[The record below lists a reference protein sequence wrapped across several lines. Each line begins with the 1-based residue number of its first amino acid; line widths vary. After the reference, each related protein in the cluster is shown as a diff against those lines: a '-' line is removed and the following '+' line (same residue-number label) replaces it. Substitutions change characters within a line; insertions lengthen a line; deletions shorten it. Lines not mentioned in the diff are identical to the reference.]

1 MCAGLAYFTGFSDL
15 QPATRDMRRF
25 FFRKDR
31 CTVWVQLATIL
42 LFLYHKHQAMFKER
56 AFNVVLFCSIITI
69 CTAVL
74 QYLYPDLSFLDSG
87 LIAAVLLTVFLQNN
101 FYTKLFGVIGIALII
116 ISAFYPHETMTR
128 QQIMMQHL
136 FSAVSVVLTMIS
148 VLYIKKLYGS
158 IESDQR
164 QVTALF
170 EYATEGVILTNQKG
184 EIVLIN
190 PAALNLFDYQKSEL
204 VGKPIEVLIPS
215 RFNKAHQQYR
225 KGFYDAPSN
234 RSMGHGRDLYA
245 KTKDGREFPVEVSL
259 SYYKQ
264 KNEQFVIAFV
274 VDITERKE
282 AERRLIEQKGQ
293 LEKIAEDIRRLNA
306 ELENKVEERTMILK
320 EALQELEKS
329 QQNLSEALEKEK
341 ELSEIKSRFVSMASH
356 EFRTPLST
364 VLSSASLVSKYTRE
378 EDQENRERHIKRIK
392 DSVKHLNDLLE
403 DFLSLGKL
411 EEGKVMVKAEP
422 FKVRPLLEE
431 AVEEMKGIVKDG
443 QQIHIACDGDGLFTT
458 DKKLLK
464 NILINL
470 LSNAVK
476 FSDENKSIWLNA
488 IQAGDRLVVSVK
500 DEGIGISEEDQEH
513 MFTSFYRGKNAINIQ
528 GTGLGLH
535 IVKRY
540 VDLVNGDIR
549 MNSKLE
555 QGTTITVE
563 LPGLSGAE

>member
-1 MCAGLAYFTGFSDL
+1 
-15 QPATRDMRRF
+15 
-25 FFRKDR
+25 
-31 CTVWVQLATIL
+31 
-42 LFLYHKHQAMFKER
+42 MFKEK
-56 AFNVVLFCSIITI
+56 AFNVLLFCSIITL

-87 LIAAVLLTVFLQNN
+87 FIAAILLTVFLKKNL
-101 FYTKLFGVIGIALII
+101 YTKLFGIIGIVFIVV
-116 ISAFYPHETMTR
+116 SVFYPHETMER
-128 QQIMMQHL
+128 QQIVMQHI
-136 FSAVSVVLTMIS
+136 FSGIIAVLTIIS

-158 IESDQR
+158 MESDQQ

-184 EIVLIN
+184 EIILIN
-190 PAALNLFDYQKSEL
+190 PAALHLFNYAKEEL
-204 VGKPIEVLIPS
+204 AGKPIEVLIPM
-215 RFNKAHQQYR
+215 RFHRAHTGYR
-225 KGFYDAPSN
+225 EGFYKHPSN
-234 RSMGHGRDLYA
+234 RSMGHGRDLFA
-245 KTKDGREFPVEVSL
+245 KTKEGREFPVEVSL

-264 KNEQFVIAFV
+264 KNDHFVIAFV

-282 AERRLIEQKGQ
+282 AEKRLIEQKGQ
-293 LEKIAEDIRRLNA
+293 LERIAEDIRRLNA

-364 VLSSASLVSKYTRE
+364 VLSSAALVSKYTKAE
-378 EDQENRERHIKRIK
+378 EQDQRERHIKRIK

-411 EEGKVMVKAEP
+411 EEGKVSVKTEA
-422 FKVRPLLEE
+422 FDVKTLLEE
-431 AVEEMKGIVKDG
+431 SAEDMKGIVKAG
-443 QQIHIACDGDGLFTT
+443 QQVHISYEGEKQFVT

-470 LSNAVK
+470 IGNAVK
-476 FSDENKSIWLNA
+476 FSGENASIWVNGTGLGNMLS
-488 IQAGDRLVVSVK
+488 ISVR
-500 DEGIGISEEDQEH
+500 DEGIGISEDDLQH

-540 VDLVNGDIR
+540 TDLINGQIR
-549 MNSKLE
+549 LE
-555 QGTTITVE
+555 STLEVGTTVTIE
-563 LPGLSGAE
+563 LPYLAED